1 MVSSTLIELVDR
13 TIGSRGDMMAK
24 DVRERM
30 EEVGIM
36 CTLDMMCTLGMMC
49 TLDMANVVEGRSRN
63 RVTPIATA
71 PPLKIVEQLKRVNR
85 AELVSN

>member
-1 MVSSTLIELVDR
+1 MVSNTLIELVDK

-30 EEVGIM
+30 EEVG
-36 CTLDMMCTLGMMC
+36 MMC
-49 TLDMANVVEGRSRN
+49 TLDMYAEGRSRN

-71 PPLKIVEQLKRVNR
+71 PPLKMV
-85 AELVSN
+85 

>member
-30 EEVGIM
+30 EEVG
-36 CTLDMMCTLGMMC
+36 MMC
-49 TLDMANVVEGRSRN
+49 TLDMANVVDMGNVVDMYAEGRSRN

-71 PPLKIVEQLKRVNR
+71 PPLKMVEQLKHVNR

>member
-1 MVSSTLIELVDR
+1 MVSSTLIELVDK

-30 EEVGIM
+30 EEVG
-36 CTLDMMCTLGMMC
+36 MMC
-49 TLDMANVVEGRSRN
+49 TLDMANVVDTYAEGRSRN

-71 PPLKIVEQLKRVNR
+71 PPLKIVEQLRHVNR

>member
-1 MVSSTLIELVDR
+1 MVSSTRIELVDR

-30 EEVGIM
+30 EEVG
-36 CTLDMMCTLGMMC
+36 MMCR
-49 TLDMANVVEGRSRN
+49 LDMANVVDMYAEGRSRN

-71 PPLKIVEQLKRVNR
+71 PPLKMVEQLKHANR
-85 AELVSN
+85 AEPVRY

>member
-1 MVSSTLIELVDR
+1 
-13 TIGSRGDMMAK
+13 MMAK

-30 EEVGIM
+30 EEVGM
-36 CTLDMMCTLGMMC
+36 KCTLGMANALHC
-49 TLDMANVVEGRSRN
+49 NVVDMYAEGRSRN

-71 PPLKIVEQLKRVNR
+71 PPLKMVEQLKHVNW

>member
-1 MVSSTLIELVDR
+1 
-13 TIGSRGDMMAK
+13 MMAK

-30 EEVGIM
+30 EEV
-36 CTLDMMCTLGMMC
+36 GMMC

-71 PPLKIVEQLKRVNR
+71 PPLKIVEQSKRVNR
-85 AELVSN
+85 AELVSTDIVTGLSIFSAGRNCNRTVKTINT

>member
-1 MVSSTLIELVDR
+1 
-13 TIGSRGDMMAK
+13 MMAK

-30 EEVGIM
+30 EEVG
-36 CTLDMMCTLGMMC
+36 MMC
-49 TLDMANVVEGRSRN
+49 TLDMAKVVDMYAEGRSRN

-71 PPLKIVEQLKRVNR
+71 PPLKMVEHINHVNR

>member
-30 EEVGIM
+30 EEVG
-36 CTLDMMCTLGMMC
+36 MMC
-49 TLDMANVVEGRSRN
+49 TLDMANVVDMGNVVDMYAEGRSRN

-71 PPLKIVEQLKRVNR
+71 PPLKMVDQLKHLNR

>member
-1 MVSSTLIELVDR
+1 MVSSTRIELVDK

-30 EEVGIM
+30 EEVG
-36 CTLDMMCTLGMMC
+36 MMC
-49 TLDMANVVEGRSRN
+49 TLDMANVVDMYAEGRSRN

-71 PPLKIVEQLKRVNR
+71 PPLKMV
-85 AELVSN
+85 

>member
-30 EEVGIM
+30 EEVG
-36 CTLDMMCTLGMMC
+36 MMC

-71 PPLKIVEQLKRVNR
+71 PPLKMVEQLKHVNR

>member
-1 MVSSTLIELVDR
+1 MVSSTLIELVDK

-30 EEVGIM
+30 EEV
-36 CTLDMMCTLGMMC
+36 GMMC

-71 PPLKIVEQLKRVNR
+71 PPLKIVEQSKPVNR

>member
-1 MVSSTLIELVDR
+1 
-13 TIGSRGDMMAK
+13 MMAK

-30 EEVGIM
+30 EEVG
-36 CTLDMMCTLGMMC
+36 MMC
-49 TLDMANVVEGRSRN
+49 TLDTANVVDMYAEGRSRN

-71 PPLKIVEQLKRVNR
+71 PPLKIVEQSKRVNR

>member
-1 MVSSTLIELVDR
+1 
-13 TIGSRGDMMAK
+13 MMAK

-30 EEVGIM
+30 EEVG
-36 CTLDMMCTLGMMC
+36 MMC
-49 TLDMANVVEGRSRN
+49 TLDMANVVDMGNVVDMYAEGRSRN

-71 PPLKIVEQLKRVNR
+71 PPLKMVEQLKHVNR

>member
-30 EEVGIM
+30 EEVG
-36 CTLDMMCTLGMMC
+36 MMC
-49 TLDMANVVEGRSRN
+49 TLDMANVVDMGNVVDMYAKGRSRN

-71 PPLKIVEQLKRVNR
+71 PPLKMVEHSKHMNR
-85 AELVSN
+85 QNL

>member
-1 MVSSTLIELVDR
+1 
-13 TIGSRGDMMAK
+13 
-24 DVRERM
+24 
-30 EEVGIM
+30 M

-49 TLDMANVVEGRSRN
+49 TSDMANVVDMYAEGRSRN

-71 PPLKIVEQLKRVNR
+71 PPLKMVEQLKHVNR

>member
-1 MVSSTLIELVDR
+1 
-13 TIGSRGDMMAK
+13 MMAK

-30 EEVGIM
+30 EEVG
-36 CTLDMMCTLGMMC
+36 MMCA
-49 TLDMANVVEGRSRN
+49 LDMANVVEGRSRN

-71 PPLKIVEQLKRVNR
+71 PPLKMVEQLKHVNR

>member
-30 EEVGIM
+30 EEVG
-36 CTLDMMCTLGMMC
+36 MMC
-49 TLDMANVVEGRSRN
+49 TLDMANVVDNGNVVDMYAEGRSRN

-71 PPLKIVEQLKRVNR
+71 PPLKMVEQLKHVNR
-85 AELVSN
+85 AELVSK

>member
-1 MVSSTLIELVDR
+1 MVSSTRIELVDR

-30 EEVGIM
+30 EEVG
-36 CTLDMMCTLGMMC
+36 MMC
-49 TLDMANVVEGRSRN
+49 TLDMANVVAMGNVVYMYAEGRSRN

-71 PPLKIVEQLKRVNR
+71 PPLKMVEQLKHANR
-85 AELVSN
+85 AEPVSY

>member
-30 EEVGIM
+30 EEVG
-36 CTLDMMCTLGMMC
+36 MMC
-49 TLDMANVVEGRSRN
+49 TLDMANVVDNGNVVDMYAEGRSRN

-71 PPLKIVEQLKRVNR
+71 PPLKMVEQLKHGNR
-85 AELVSN
+85 AEIASN